1 MTRESSHPSEGPG
14 PGPAGRSG
22 PSGEFEARL
31 RQVATSPASVLLEGE
46 SGSGKSAA
54 ARRLH
59 AGGGRARGPLVE
71 VSLAAL
77 SPTLV
82 EAELFGHEEGAF
94 TGAHKRRA
102 GRFQRAD
109 GGTLVLDGIESLG
122 ADLQVKLLRVLQE
135 QVVEPLGGEEVRI
148 DVRVIAT
155 STRDLQAEVEA
166 GRFREDLY
174 YRLAVI
180 TLRVPPLRVRLD
192 ELEELLRHFLD
203 EASRRLK
210 VEPREFSPDALE
222 ALRAH
227 SWPGNL
233 RELENAVERVLVL
246 APEGR
251 GPVDAAELAFLGEE
265 SRDEARELAARA
277 LALGLT
283 VEELERAMIEE
294 ALSEQRGN
302 LSAAARQL
310 GLSRRALDYRRSRA
324 RAGDG
329 E

>member
-1 MTRESSHPSEGPG
+1 MTRESSHPQAEPDAGPS
-14 PGPAGRSG
+14 GPA
-22 PSGEFEARL
+22 GEFEARL
-31 RQVATSPASVLLEGE
+31 RQVAASPASVLLEGE

-59 AGGGRARGPLVE
+59 AYGARAAGPIIE

-94 TGAHKRRA
+94 TGAHKRRS
-102 GRFQRAD
+102 GRFLRAD

-135 QVVEPLGGEEVRI
+135 QVVEPLGGEEVPI
-148 DVRVIAT
+148 DVRVVAT

-180 TLRVPPLRVRLD
+180 TLRVPPLRVRLG
-192 ELEELLRHFLD
+192 ELGALLEHFL
-203 EASRRLK
+203 AGAAQRLK
-210 VEPREFSPDALE
+210 VEPRAFSPAALE

-246 APEGR
+246 APEPR
-251 GPVDAAELAFLGEE
+251 GPVGAEELAFLGEE
-265 SRDEARELAARA
+265 TRDDARELAARA
-277 LALGLT
+277 LALGLS
-283 VEELERAMIEE
+283 VEVLERAMIEE
-294 ALSEQRGN
+294 ALVEQRGN

-310 GLSRRALDYRRSRA
+310 GLSRRALDYRRSRD

>member
-1 MTRESSHPSEGPG
+1 MTRESSRPQAEPDAGPC
-14 PGPAGRSG
+14 GPA
-22 PSGEFEARL
+22 GEFEARL
-31 RQVATSPASVLLEGE
+31 RQVGASPASVLLEGE

-59 AGGGRARGPLVE
+59 AYGSRATGPIIE

-94 TGAHKRRA
+94 TGAHKRRS
-102 GRFQRAD
+102 GRFVRAS

-135 QVVEPLGGEEVRI
+135 QVVEPLGGEEVPI
-148 DVRVIAT
+148 DVRVVAT

-180 TLRVPPLRVRLD
+180 TLRVPPLRVRLG
-192 ELEELLRHFLD
+192 ELEGLLDHFL
-203 EASRRLK
+203 AAAARRLK
-210 VEPREFSPDALE
+210 VEPREFSPAALE

-246 APEGR
+246 APESR
-251 GPVDAAELAFLGEE
+251 GPVSAEELEFLGEE
-265 SRDEARELAARA
+265 VRDDARELAARA
-277 LALGLT
+277 LALGLS
-283 VEELERAMIEE
+283 VEVLERAMIEE
-294 ALSEQRGN
+294 ALVEQRGN

-310 GLSRRALDYRRSRA
+310 GLSRRALDYRRSRD
-324 RAGDG
+324 RKVDG

>member
-1 MTRESSHPSEGPG
+1 MTRESSHPQAEADAGPVSLS
-14 PGPAGRSG
+14 GPA
-22 PSGEFEARL
+22 GEFEAQL
-31 RQVATSPASVLLEGE
+31 RQVAASPASVLLEGE

-59 AGGGRARGPLVE
+59 AHGPRASAPIVE

-94 TGAHKRRA
+94 TGAHKRRS

-122 ADLQVKLLRVLQE
+122 AELQVKLLRVLQE
-135 QVVEPLGGEEVRI
+135 QVVEPLGGEEVPI
-148 DVRVIAT
+148 DVRVVAT

-192 ELEELLRHFLD
+192 ELEQLLEHFL
-203 EASRRLK
+203 AGAAARLK
-210 VEPREFSPDALE
+210 VEHRPFSSEALE
-222 ALRAH
+222 ALRSH

-246 APEGR
+246 APASR
-251 GPVDAAELAFLGEE
+251 GPVLADELDFLGAE
-265 SRDEARELAARA
+265 SRDDARELAARA
-277 LALGLT
+277 LGLGLK
-283 VEELERAMIEE
+283 VEDLERAMIEE
-294 ALSEQRGN
+294 ALAEQRGN

-310 GLSRRALDYRRSRA
+310 GLSRRALDYRRTRHQ
-324 RAGDG
+324 AG
-329 E
+329 EAE